1 MKRDKENLELIME
14 AAIKI
19 GRFLGDIDRD
29 VFLNDEKT
37 QSSVIMQLIVIGEL
51 AKKLSDE
58 FKQNIDLPWR
68 LIAGFRDLAVH
79 EYFELDLNQV
89 WDTITQNI
97 TELIEKIKRQL

>member
-1 MKRDKENLELIME
+1 MKRDKENLEFILE
-14 AAIKI
+14 AALKI
-19 GRFLGDIDRD
+19 GRFLGNLDKEN
-29 VFLNDEKT
+29 FLKDEKT

-58 FKQNIDLPWR
+58 SKSKIDLPWR

-89 WDTITQNI
+89 WETITKNI
-97 TELIEKIKRQL
+97 LELIEKIKQ